1 MKTIVVGG
9 SGMIGYAIQKEVV
22 KETNQDNYTFSYDK
36 NNTQLLP
43 KVKNIHLDLF
53 NEESVKQLEDFSNA
67 IYLAG
72 NTDHALASVDPVKDV
87 KLNVEAFLNFMKH
100 FKGNLVLFSSQAV
113 YYGYNGSVKED
124 AVQKPTIPYGISRH
138 MAEMYAFYFK
148 QTNKLN
154 SLSILR
160 PTYVFG
166 EGEKNRRLIRRCAR
180 AAKENTVL
188 KIFGKGQSFL
198 NPLPVEFVA
207 KTSVKFNEK
216 ISREDLALEVN
227 LNSPEP
233 MTVLELIQTLQ
244 EVKQFKYL
252 VEDGGEEYPAKHYGD
267 STRLLGLLKEWKM
280 EMPNVKSELKKY
292 FKELIGEKML

>member
-1 MKTIVVGG
+1 
-9 SGMIGYAIQKEVV
+9 MIGYSIQKQVV
-22 KETNQDNYTFSYDK
+22 KEGKEQSYTFSYDK
-36 NNTQLLP
+36 NKTQMLP
-43 KVKNIHLDLF
+43 NVKNIHLDLF
-53 NEESVKQLEDFSNA
+53 NEDSVKQLEGFSNA

-72 NTDHALASVDPVKDV
+72 NTDHALASIDPVKDV
-87 KLNVEAFLNFMKH
+87 KLNVEAFLNFMKY
-100 FKGNLVLFSSQAV
+100 FKGTLVLFSSQAV
-113 YYGYNGSVKED
+113 YYGYEGSVKED
-124 AVQKPTIPYGISRH
+124 VVQKPTIPYGISRH
-138 MAEMYAFYFK
+138 MAEMYASYFK
-148 QTNKLN
+148 QTGKLD

-180 AAKENTVL
+180 AAKENTEI

-198 NPLPVEFVA
+198 NPLPVKFVA
-207 KTSVKFNEK
+207 QSSVKFNEK
-216 ISREDLALEVN
+216 IAKENLALEVN

-244 EVKQFKYL
+244 EVKPFKYV
-252 VEDGGEEYPAKHYGD
+252 VENGGEEYPAKHYGD
-267 STRLLGLLKEWKM
+267 STRLLSLLKEWKM